1 MNSRGV
7 LFRESLV
14 SHSNWVFKIEVGR
27 IVGLIRLI
35 PTVNKVET
43 NLVAIALFN
52 LELINDKVILE
63 GAEGPEERARQACHH
78 PEIVLS

>member
-1 MNSRGV
+1 M
-7 LFRESLV
+7 
-14 SHSNWVFKIEVGR
+14 
-27 IVGLIRLI
+27 GLIRLI

-43 NLVAIALFN
+43 NLVAIELFN